1 MFVFISYAHGDVD
14 SAKPDRNWVDRIATY
29 LLPAKRAGVI
39 ELWWDESIRPGDVWD
54 DEIAV
59 KLDEAAVAILLVSPR
74 FLASDYI
81 YYKEMPRLLA
91 RRSSHETIVIPLI
104 LETCDLEATFN
115 YPHPRTGPKRLSI
128 SSLQAVNDPS
138 EPLAALKDQEAE
150 NQIFKSLVARI
161 RELAKDAP
169 RPKKE
174 TLRVVETERRGQ
186 TRVLVAGSGIPSKMN
201 HKQRGIAHALG
212 VALVE
217 NGFGLVSGGWE
228 GVDDLVTAAF
238 LAEHERRSS
247 SPNESL
253 LQVVQRGWTPPHEHG
268 ELIIVEPGD
277 SEWVEQIV
285 RSDAIVLIGGLGGTW
300 TTGELGY
307 IYGKPVLP
315 LADTGEDAKRFYDYT
330 LGRWDMYP
338 MHKMSRD
345 EFKGLSQPVPIVLK
359 DVISILRRIRD

>member
-14 SAKPDRNWVDRIATY
+14 STEPDRNWVKRIATF
-29 LLPAKRAGVI
+29 LRPAEREGVI

-54 DEIAV
+54 DEITV

-81 YYKEMPRLLA
+81 YYYEMPRLLA
-91 RRSSHETIVIPLI
+91 RRSSHRTIVIPLI
-104 LETCDLEATFN
+104 LETYDLEATFN
-115 YPHPRTGPKRLSI
+115 YPHPRTGPKKLSI
-128 SSLQAVNDPS
+128 PSLQAVNDPS

-150 NQIFKSLVARI
+150 NQIFMSLVARI
-161 RELAKDAP
+161 RELAKDVP
-169 RPKKE
+169 RPD
-174 TLRVVETERRGQ
+174 THQVVEAGRQGQ

-201 HKQRGIAHALG
+201 DKQRGVAHALG

-228 GVDDLVTAAF
+228 GVDDLVTTAF
-238 LAEHERRSS
+238 LVEHERRGS
-247 SPNESL
+247 SPDESL
-253 LQVVQRGWTPPHEHG
+253 LQVVQRGWTPPHELG
-268 ELIIVEPGD
+268 EIIIVEPGD

-307 IYGKPVLP
+307 AYGKPVLP

-330 LGRWDMYP
+330 IGRWDEYP
-338 MHKMSRD
+338 MRKMSHD
-345 EFKGLSQPVPIVLK
+345 EFKGLSKPVPLVLK
-359 DVISILRRIRD
+359 DVMSILRRIRG